1 MARHAR
7 WLGTGGSL
15 PHEAVAPLTPR
26 QLEVLRTYAELGDY
40 LATAHKLGITR
51 ATVNA
56 TLVSVRQRLGVQTT
70 VQAVWLVFGR
80 AA

>member
-1 MARHAR
+1 MRRGADAPR
-7 WLGTGGSL
+7 S
-15 PHEAVAPLTPR
+15 VAPLTRR
-26 QLEVLRTYAELGDY
+26 QLEVLRTYAQTGDY
-40 LATAHKLGITR
+40 QATATKLGIKR